1 MRPIGDK
8 ITRMS
13 AQSAKIESGGV
24 YLPLLATWLKDFR
37 TEVLAFP
44 HGAHDDQ
51 VDSVSQALSYPF
63 DRVPRHRPRIPS

>member
-13 AQSAKIESGGV
+13 AQSAKIESGEV

-44 HGAHDDQ
+44 HAVHDDR
-51 VDSVSQALSYPF
+51 VDLC
-63 DRVPRHRPRIPS
+63 RRL